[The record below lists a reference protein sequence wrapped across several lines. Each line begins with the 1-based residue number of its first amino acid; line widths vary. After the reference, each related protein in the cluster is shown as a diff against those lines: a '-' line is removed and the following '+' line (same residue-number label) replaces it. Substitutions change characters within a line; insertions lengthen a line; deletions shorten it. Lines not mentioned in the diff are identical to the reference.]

1 MRRYEIKA
9 GTGILTATSL
19 ALLFSCAMSSA
30 ADEPKPEK
38 KPPEKQAEKDP
49 SKKKEAVKKMPALDF
64 KMKDIDGKDQD
75 LKQHHGHVVLMINV
89 ASYCGLTPQY
99 EQLQAVFKRYEE
111 RGFVILAF
119 PANNF
124 GAQEPDAND
133 KIKQFCTSKFA
144 VTFPMYAKV
153 SVKGDDICDLY
164 KYLTDAKAGHKKGG
178 EIEWNFAKFLVN
190 RKGEVVERF
199 HPRIKPDD
207 KDVIAAIERLLDE
220 EVPSDSPL
228 GKKLKEKEVEGEG
241 DKDKSKPNKPR
252 PKAESR

>member
-1 MRRYEIKA
+1 MRRYDIKVSA
-9 GTGILTATSL
+9 AILAAVAL
-19 ALLFSCAMSSA
+19 ALLLSAAMPTA
-30 ADEPKPEK
+30 ADEPKPETK
-38 KPPEKQAEKDP
+38 APQKRAEKD
-49 SKKKEAVKKMPALDF
+49 SGKKKDTVKKVPALDF
-64 KMKDIDGKDQD
+64 KMKDIDGKEQD
-75 LKQHHGHVVLMINV
+75 LKQYHGHVVLMINV

-99 EQLQAVFKRYEE
+99 EQLQAVFKQYEE

-124 GAQEPDAND
+124 GAQEPDTND
-133 KIKQFCTSKFA
+133 IIKQFCTSKFA
-144 VTFPMYAKV
+144 VTFPLFGKV

-164 KYLTDAKAGHKKGG
+164 KYLTDAKAEHKKGG

-220 EVPSDSPL
+220 EVPADSPL
-228 GKKLKEKEVEGEG
+228 GKKLKEKEDEG
-241 DKDKSKPNKPR
+241 DKSKPKPKPKTPR